1 MIPGQLLAERYEIVR
16 ELGRSAVGATCLAT
30 DSRTGRAVVAKMLDL
45 GLVAD
50 WKSVELFEREAA
62 VLQSLHHPR
71 IPAYVDSFRAEIDGD
86 SRFVLV
92 REYIEGRDLREM
104 VAAGWRGTEEQIRE
118 IGTQLTDIV
127 SYIHS
132 LRPPVI
138 HRDINP
144 RNIVARDDGEIFL
157 VDFGGVQDA
166 IRLSARS
173 ATTMIGTPGYAPME
187 QFVGRAT
194 VRSDLYGLAATL
206 VFLLTRVSP
215 ADLPTKNMK
224 LDLAS
229 IIEITSPGLLG
240 VLSSWLEPD
249 VAARTLSL
257 AKARE
262 LLAGTVT
269 DFAAAVPPAAADDRP
284 PFGSRIVFET
294 GAAGSRYSL
303 PAGARPGHRR
313 MGSFGIVWMVF
324 VGFWIWSALR
334 MRAPSGLLF
343 FAIPFLAVGVGL
355 LRRTLTALFGKLE
368 LEIGAEGVA
377 WTRRF
382 LFASRRRAV
391 PLQDVGEC
399 RMDNGLYLDVG
410 ARTLRLGQGL
420 SYRELEWLRE
430 SINGSL
436 RKARSLTGIR
446 GHAIM
451 AEKEEKS

>member
-1 MIPGQLLAERYEIVR
+1 MVGQLLAERYEIVR
-16 ELGRSAVGATCLAT
+16 ELGRSAAGATYQAV
-30 DSRTGRAVVAKMLDL
+30 DRQTGRAVVSKLLHL

-62 VLQSLHHPR
+62 VLRTLNHPR
-71 IPAYVDSFRAEIDGD
+71 IPAYVDSFRAEVDGD

-92 REYIEGRDLREM
+92 REFIEGRDFQEM
-104 VAAGWRGTEEQIRE
+104 VNSGWRGTEEQIRG
-118 IGTQLTDIV
+118 IGRQLVDIV
-127 SYIHS
+127 SYIHA

-144 RNIVARDDGEIFL
+144 RNVVARADGEVFL

-166 IRLSARS
+166 IRSAARF

-187 QFVGRAT
+187 QFVGHAT

-229 IIEITSPGLLG
+229 VIDIASPGFAG

-249 VAARTLSL
+249 EAARTLPLSR
-257 AKARE
+257 ARE
-262 LLAGTVT
+262 LLA
-269 DFAAAVPPAAADDRP
+269 DAAAGVTVGSTENAADDRP
-284 PFGSRIVFET
+284 PFGSRISFEPDD
-294 GAAGSRYSL
+294 AGTRYVL

-313 MGSFGIVWMVF
+313 TGSFGIVWIAV

-334 MRAPSGLLF
+334 MRAPSGFLF
-343 FAIPFLAVGVGL
+343 FAIPFLAVGAGL
-355 LRRTLTALFGKLE
+355 LRRTLVALFGKLE
-368 LEIGAEGVA
+368 LEIDERGVS
-377 WTRRF
+377 WSHRF
-382 LFASRRRAV
+382 LFASRRRSV
-391 PLQDVGEC
+391 PLRDVGEC

-420 SYRELEWLRE
+420 SNRELEWLRE

-436 RKARSLTGIR
+436 RKIRSLTGVSGPR
-446 GHAIM
+446 DH
-451 AEKEEKS
+451 S